1 MICYIFW
8 NGKDVIHDLKSQ
20 HSTQFNMKDLKVAK
34 YLLSLELGRE
44 WEWKKKLWLDKI
56 KYIYS
61 LLQHFCMENCKPL
74 TITIFV
80 GIKFLVD
87 QFSTTP
93 LEMED
98 MAYVSYTSVICILVY
113 VMVYT
118 KLDVTK

>member
-1 MICYIFW
+1 
-8 NGKDVIHDLKSQ
+8 
-20 HSTQFNMKDLKVAK
+20 
-34 YLLSLELGRE
+34 
-44 WEWKKKLWLDKI
+44 
-56 KYIYS
+56 
-61 LLQHFCMENCKPL
+61 MENCKPL